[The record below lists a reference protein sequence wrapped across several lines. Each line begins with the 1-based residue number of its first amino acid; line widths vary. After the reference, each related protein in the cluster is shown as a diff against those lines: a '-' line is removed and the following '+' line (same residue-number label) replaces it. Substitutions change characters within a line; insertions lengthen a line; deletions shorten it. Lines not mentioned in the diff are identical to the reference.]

1 MSMPQKRTRM
11 RSPDS
16 DKISDLLYRLRT
28 KAEEYIRNPD
38 KAKALIQ
45 AAWEK
50 TKRKEVDKGPLE
62 EVWETLTLL
71 IRLLQAYIRREYT
84 TIPWGSIVMITAAI
98 IYFVTPVDL
107 VPDFIPVAGYVD
119 DAAVIAFVIKQIR
132 RDLEEFAQWEKS
144 RP

>member
-1 MSMPQKRTRM
+1 MPQKRTRM